1 MKNKIHKYDFLVI
14 GAGLIGAI
22 TALALVKKKF
32 KVLVIDKK
40 NNIPRDNRT
49 LAVNANSTDFL
60 KQQGVW
66 ENLKSKPQKI

>member
-1 MKNKIHKYDFLVI
+1 MKNKIYKYDFLFI

-40 NNIPRDNRT
+40 NIRCLERT
-49 LAVNANSTDFL
+49 QNYATTN
-60 KQQGVW
+60 
-66 ENLKSKPQKI
+66 